1 MVPGPGGNEVRES
14 GGDSAAGFARIG
26 MALADWS
33 QRWFPDAFVFA
44 LSGLIVVFV
53 AGSLMGIAIR
63 DLIKYFGDGFWSL
76 IPFTMQMAIIIIGG
90 YVVATSPPVH
100 QLIRWLAGI
109 PRTPRAAVAFVA
121 FFSMATAILSWGLSL
136 IFSGVLVREV
146 VRNVRGI
153 DYRAIGAAA
162 YLGTGSVWALGLS
175 SSAALVMATPA
186 AIPTAL
192 LKISGVIPL
201 RETIYTWQSLATAGI
216 LMLAGVVV
224 AYLSAPASS
233 TKTAES
239 FGVTEGL
246 ELQKLEERRAP
257 AEWLEYA
264 PVLSI
269 VVGALGMAYL
279 VEVLAA
285 RGPLA
290 ALDLNT
296 YNLLF
301 LMLGLLLHWRPRSF
315 VRAVNN
321 AVPATAGVLIQFP
334 FYGGIFGII
343 TLSPISRDLAHFFV
357 SFSSTNT
364 YPILVSIYSAIL
376 GMFVPSG
383 GSKWIIEAPYVL
395 QAAKDLHV
403 NLGWVVQIYNT
414 SEALP
419 NLINPFWMLPL
430 LGLLKVRAR
439 DLIGYGLVYFLVNSV
454 LVLFFMWFF
463 ARTLP
468 YVAPAIQ

>member
-1 MVPGPGGNEVRES
+1 
-14 GGDSAAGFARIG
+14 
-26 MALADWS
+26 
-33 QRWFPDAFVFA
+33 
-44 LSGLIVVFV
+44 
-53 AGSLMGIAIR
+53 
-63 DLIKYFGDGFWSL
+63 
-76 IPFTMQMAIIIIGG
+76 
-90 YVVATSPPVH
+90 
-100 QLIRWLAGI
+100 LIRRLAGV
-109 PRTPRAAVAFVA
+109 PRTPRTAVAFVA
-121 FFSMATAILSWGLSL
+121 FFSMATAMVSWGLSL

-146 VRNVRGI
+146 VRNVRGV

-175 SSAALVMATPA
+175 SSAALVMATPS
-186 AIPTAL
+186 AIPAAL

-201 RETIYTWQSLATAGI
+201 RETIYSWQSLTTAAI
-216 LMLAGVVV
+216 LMFAGVVV
-224 AYLSAPASS
+224 AYLSAPESS
-233 TKTAES
+233 MKTAES

-264 PVLSI
+264 PVLSL

-279 VEVLAA
+279 AQVLAA

-321 AVPATAGVLIQFP
+321 AVPSTAGVLIQFP

-343 TLSPISRDLAHFFV
+343 TMSPLSRDLAHFFV
-357 SFSSTNT
+357 NFSSTGT

-439 DLIGYGLVYFLVNSV
+439 DLIGYGLVYFIVNSV
-454 LVLFFMWFF
+454 LVLFLMWFF

-468 YVAPAIQ
+468 YVPPAIP

>member
-1 MVPGPGGNEVRES
+1 
-14 GGDSAAGFARIG
+14 
-26 MALADWS
+26 
-33 QRWFPDAFVFA
+33 
-44 LSGLIVVFV
+44 
-53 AGSLMGIAIR
+53 
-63 DLIKYFGDGFWSL
+63 
-76 IPFTMQMAIIIIGG
+76 
-90 YVVATSPPVH
+90 
-100 QLIRWLAGI
+100 
-109 PRTPRAAVAFVA
+109 
-121 FFSMATAILSWGLSL
+121 
-136 IFSGVLVREV
+136 
-146 VRNVRGI
+146 
-153 DYRAIGAAA
+153 
-162 YLGTGSVWALGLS
+162 
-175 SSAALVMATPA
+175 MATPA
-186 AIPTAL
+186 SIPAAL

-201 RETIYTWQSLATAGI
+201 SQTIYTWQSAATVAI
-216 LMLAGVVV
+216 LMVSCVTV
-224 AYLSAPASS
+224 ALLSTPASS
-233 TKTAES
+233 AKDAES

-246 ELQKLEERRAP
+246 EVKKLEERRTP

-264 PVLSI
+264 PVLSLLI
-269 VVGALGMAYL
+269 GMLGLAYM
-279 VEVLAA
+279 VQVLAA

-301 LMLGLLLHWRPRSF
+301 LMTGLLLHWRPRSF
-315 VRAVNN
+315 VRAVND

-343 TLSPISRDLAHFFV
+343 TLSSIAGKLAHFFV

-364 YPILVSIYSAIL
+364 YPILVSIYSGVL

-430 LGLLKVRAR
+430 LGLLKVKAR
-439 DLIGYGLVYFLVNSV
+439 DLIGYGLLYFLVNSV

-463 ARTLP
+463 ARTFP
-468 YVAPAIQ
+468 YVPPVIP

>member
-1 MVPGPGGNEVRES
+1 
-14 GGDSAAGFARIG
+14 
-26 MALADWS
+26 
-33 QRWFPDAFVFA
+33 
-44 LSGLIVVFV
+44 
-53 AGSLMGIAIR
+53 
-63 DLIKYFGDGFWSL
+63 
-76 IPFTMQMAIIIIGG
+76 
-90 YVVATSPPVH
+90 
-100 QLIRWLAGI
+100 
-109 PRTPRAAVAFVA
+109 VAFVA
-121 FFSMATAILSWGLSL
+121 FFSMATAMVSWGLSL

-146 VRNVRGI
+146 VRNVRGV

-175 SSAALVMATPA
+175 SSAALVMATPS

-201 RETIYTWQSLATAGI
+201 RETIYSWQSLTTAAI
-216 LMLAGVVV
+216 LMFAGVVV
-224 AYLSAPASS
+224 AYLCAPESS

-264 PVLSI
+264 PVLSL

-279 VEVLAA
+279 AQVLAA

-321 AVPATAGVLIQFP
+321 AVPSTAGVLIQFP

-343 TLSPISRDLAHFFV
+343 TMSPLSRDLAHFFV
-357 SFSSTNT
+357 NFSSTGT

-439 DLIGYGLVYFLVNSV
+439 DLIGYGLVYFIVNSV
-454 LVLFFMWFF
+454 LVLFLMWFF

-468 YVAPAIQ
+468 YVPPAIP